1 MRRIKA
7 KRFDPW
13 SDGVKKKVRIAV
25 LDTSVTK
32 QILRANSTS
41 SHHHLVKNAKEI
53 AKFEAAPAAPVEFFA
68 ESCAV
73 PVTAPFGV
81 NSKSIT

>member
-41 SHHHLVKNAKEI
+41 SHHHLVKK
-53 AKFEAAPAAPVEFFA
+53 
-68 ESCAV
+68 C
-73 PVTAPFGV
+73 
-81 NSKSIT
+81 